1 MRTLPALRL
10 ARQAAT
16 RTSSPSMITF
26 ESSGWGGPGLLS
38 SEGLFQPGLLQ
49 APTVTV
55 DLSYWDL
62 HFFLLVPTLW
72 LLTAG
77 RPGMLDEKSDKL
89 TQTASLSY
97 IGFILSIA
105 VAQAF
110 VWDSVGA
117 QIGIH
122 NPSGERVGEVSH
134 LRNEEYIYLVAT
146 PALEAR
152 MPGAT
157 ARLREAW
164 AADGRA
170 AAPAVV

>member
-1 MRTLPALRL
+1 MRTLPALRA

-16 RTSSPSMITF
+16 RTASPSMITF

-77 RPGMLDEKSDKL
+77 RPGMLDEKSDN
-89 TQTASLSY
+89 
-97 IGFILSIA
+97 
-105 VAQAF
+105 V
-110 VWDSVGA
+110 
-117 QIGIH
+117 
-122 NPSGERVGEVSH
+122 
-134 LRNEEYIYLVAT
+134 
-146 PALEAR
+146 
-152 MPGAT
+152 
-157 ARLREAW
+157 
-164 AADGRA
+164 
-170 AAPAVV
+170 